1 MTGLLSR
8 FALRFGMHGLWL
20 ACLGCAFLTWQV
32 TSMHYTAKVAALK
45 QTHAE
50 QSARDQADALTRQL
64 QAQQRGDELTA
75 RLQVQEQANTQLQK
89 DKADALRKT
98 TTGGTCFG
106 ASTLRVLNRTAGPAN
121 APHLPAPTTGPAATG
136 DPIATDTDVAAW
148 VSGAQNQYEQCR
160 QRLDALIDFYQPH

>member
-1 MTGLLSR
+1 MNRLFF
-8 FALRFGMHGLWL
+8 FAWL
-20 ACLGCAFLTWQV
+20 AVAIGVSVSVTGWGLTG
-32 TSMHYTAKVAALK
+32 HYTAKIAALK
-45 QTHAE
+45 QAQAE
-50 QSARDQADALTRQL
+50 QAASEQADALARQL

-106 ASTLRVLNRTAGPAN
+106 ADTVRVLNRTADTAN
-121 APHLPAPTTGPAATG
+121 APHLPAPAPGPAAA
-136 DPIATDTDVAAW
+136 DEPIATDTDVAAW